1 LNPFMEVRIL
11 PPQPYAF
18 AVDDGP
24 GQIAVRPCCR
34 DGRSSRTR
42 QFWASSVTVNSRIV
56 SYPISPT
63 GVPVSAGESG
73 GRHPL
78 YPRLGGNS

>member
-1 LNPFMEVRIL
+1 
-11 PPQPYAF
+11 
-18 AVDDGP
+18 
-24 GQIAVRPCCR
+24 
-34 DGRSSRTR
+34 
-42 QFWASSVTVNSRIV
+42 VNSRIV